1 MSAPPSDDIARRLE
15 RRLEAAARELREIR
29 AQRDRLAADN
39 ESLRA
44 SSVDFQDE
52 LQVTAARLKYH
63 REQVEKARSAHRKA
77 LAEHQRLRAEIDRL
91 NAHVQDRGFALK
103 EVRELFSDQRAL
115 VDETAGEI
123 RGAVAELRRAEATVS
138 SRLGHAV
145 GRVARHVDR
154 SAPNAEPDP
163 LYVGLAQLEALDNRL
178 TRRVRPVLSSRTS
191 RLGTARKRVTVI
203 CWEMGHNP
211 LGRAHTLAEVLR
223 DSHDVEIVGPL
234 FPRFGARLWEPVRD
248 SEITMKSFP
257 GTDLPGFVA
266 DAERFVRGL
275 QTDVVFASKPR
286 FPSLLLAML
295 IKHLRGVPVVLDVDD
310 RELAFFGATAGITLD
325 ELAQR
330 HGQPDFTQP
339 GGESWT
345 LACDSLIADADAVTV
360 SSEALRDVYGG
371 TVIPHARD
379 ERVLNPRLF
388 DRDAIRAE
396 LGFSPEDR
404 VVLFFGTPR
413 KHKGLLELAEALQQ
427 LGDPRYKLCIVGT
440 IVDPDLRR
448 SLSRFAGLVT
458 LVPNRPFSEV
468 ARTTLMGD
476 LICLLQQPDDEI
488 ARYQTPAKLTA
499 ALSMGVPVLAR
510 LTPPLAPFARAGAIA
525 LVGDVPLAQRIVE
538 LLSDPAA
545 ARRQAAAGHDYFR
558 AHLSHAAVG
567 AQLNELI
574 ENLGEGT
581 SEPPVSWRRALEL
594 ARGARTGGSLLP
606 VPAPPRPFPARR
618 RTWDVVFFWKQNDSW
633 IYGRRSDM
641 LMKYLARSD
650 RTRRLIHFDA
660 PATWETVEYYR
671 RRGRGTRSD
680 QAAEIYRRLRRRAL
694 FAERHGKVRSYTFL
708 SQSAGDP
715 AGWERAL
722 LPSDDE
728 YLGFIDHV
736 LRRSGIG
743 KRPVLFWV
751 WPVNFQFPEIHT
763 AFSPALTVA
772 DVVDDQR
779 SWLKPGA
786 PYYQQ
791 LTDNYQAVLNVSDVV
806 LANCEPVRSRM
817 SWFGSDALVVP
828 NAMEI
833 VGGSRR
839 RRPPELRRLEGPI
852 IGYVG
857 NLGARL
863 DLPLLERLA
872 AERRDC
878 QIVVIG
884 STHLSDEI
892 LALDRHANVH
902 FLGVRPY
909 PDVLRYI
916 TAFDVAII
924 PHLDDELTRSMNPLK
939 AFVYAGCGVPVV
951 TTEIANLP
959 DLETAIRV
967 APTHDAF
974 LAAVGEILEQAGRGA
989 AAPPPLEV
997 LQRHTWVQRVSEI
1010 ERILDSAGD
1019 SRAARSSGALF
1030 PA

>member
-1 MSAPPSDDIARRLE
+1 
-15 RRLEAAARELREIR
+15 
-29 AQRDRLAADN
+29 
-39 ESLRA
+39 
-44 SSVDFQDE
+44 
-52 LQVTAARLKYH
+52 
-63 REQVEKARSAHRKA
+63 
-77 LAEHQRLRAEIDRL
+77 
-91 NAHVQDRGFALK
+91 
-103 EVRELFSDQRAL
+103 
-115 VDETAGEI
+115 
-123 RGAVAELRRAEATVS
+123 
-138 SRLGHAV
+138 
-145 GRVARHVDR
+145 
-154 SAPNAEPDP
+154 
-163 LYVGLAQLEALDNRL
+163 
-178 TRRVRPVLSSRTS
+178 
-191 RLGTARKRVTVI
+191 
-203 CWEMGHNP
+203 
-211 LGRAHTLAEVLR
+211 
-223 DSHDVEIVGPL
+223 
-234 FPRFGARLWEPVRD
+234 
-248 SEITMKSFP
+248 
-257 GTDLPGFVA
+257 
-266 DAERFVRGL
+266 
-275 QTDVVFASKPR
+275 
-286 FPSLLLAML
+286 
-295 IKHLRGVPVVLDVDD
+295 
-310 RELAFFGATAGITLD
+310 
-325 ELAQR
+325 
-330 HGQPDFTQP
+330 
-339 GGESWT
+339 
-345 LACDSLIADADAVTV
+345 
-360 SSEALRDVYGG
+360 
-371 TVIPHARD
+371 
-379 ERVLNPRLF
+379 
-388 DRDAIRAE
+388 
-396 LGFSPEDR
+396 
-404 VVLFFGTPR
+404 
-413 KHKGLLELAEALQQ
+413 
-427 LGDPRYKLCIVGT
+427 
-440 IVDPDLRR
+440 
-448 SLSRFAGLVT
+448 
-458 LVPNRPFSEV
+458 
-468 ARTTLMGD
+468 
-476 LICLLQQPDDEI
+476 
-488 ARYQTPAKLTA
+488 
-499 ALSMGVPVLAR
+499 
-510 LTPPLAPFARAGAIA
+510 
-525 LVGDVPLAQRIVE
+525 
-538 LLSDPAA
+538 
-545 ARRQAAAGHDYFR
+545 
-558 AHLSHAAVG
+558 
-567 AQLNELI
+567 
-574 ENLGEGT
+574 
-581 SEPPVSWRRALEL
+581 
-594 ARGARTGGSLLP
+594 
-606 VPAPPRPFPARR
+606 
-618 RTWDVVFFWKQNDSW
+618 
-633 IYGRRSDM
+633 
-641 LMKYLARSD
+641 
-650 RTRRLIHFDA
+650 
-660 PATWETVEYYR
+660 
-671 RRGRGTRSD
+671 
-680 QAAEIYRRLRRRAL
+680 L